1 MLMVQVVAVRLDHH
15 RPSNAAGPA
24 QGRAPLL
31 IPVLILAFMSVLVRV
46 LDLDLT
52 FQRVFWSPAV
62 GWSLGQ
68 DPFVLFLY
76 HYGTWP
82 AGLAASAGL
91 ALWLASRSWARLNP
105 AGRLGGFLAVAMV
118 IGPGLMVNVILKG
131 HYGRPRPRDTA
142 EFGGSEA
149 FRPLGEPTF
158 GPHGKS
164 FPSGHSA
171 MGFFWFAPCIYL
183 WHRYRRVA
191 LGFAAL
197 AVAHGGLMAFA
208 RMAQGAHWLSDHL
221 WAAGA
226 LYLVFWTLHVL
237 LVSVASQSWIGA
249 RFAGSETALPSAHSG
264 SLERLT

>member
-1 MLMVQVVAVRLDHH
+1 MLMVQVSKVRLDQH
-15 RPSNAAGPA
+15 RSSGSAGPSS
-24 QGRAPLL
+24 GRAPLL
-31 IPVLILAFMSVLVRV
+31 IPVLILAVTSVLIRI

-52 FQRVFWSPAV
+52 FQRVFWSPAA

-68 DPFVLFLY
+68 DRFVLFLY

-82 AGLAASAGL
+82 AWLAAGTGL
-91 ALWLASRSWARLNP
+91 ALWLASRFWAQLKT
-105 AGRLGGFLAVAMV
+105 AGGLGAFLAVALV
-118 IGPGLMVNVILKG
+118 IGPGLIVNATLKH

-142 EFGGSEA
+142 EFGGSEV

-183 WHRYRRVA
+183 WHYHRRLA
-191 LGFAAL
+191 LGFATL
-197 AVAHGGLMAFA
+197 AVVHGAFMSFA

-221 WAAGA
+221 WAAGV
-226 LYLVFWTLHVL
+226 LYLSSWVLHAL
-237 LVSVASQSWIGA
+237 FISVPSRAFVGV
-249 RFAGSETALPSAHSG
+249 RFASSDTALPSAHAG
-264 SLERLT
+264 SLESLT